1 MRSALKKIINYAVEV
16 ARPERIVL
24 FGSLARGTTNLYSD
38 IDLLIVTSDRFSRRD
53 LALRISEFARECSV
67 SADVLVHTPAQ
78 IAEAAM
84 EPSSFLHQ
92 VVVHGEIV
100 YEKS

>member
-53 LALRISEFARECSV
+53 LALRISEFARECGV